1 MEEEIE
7 HKGEPSASG
16 HQSGT
21 TGLCP
26 GGSVGMEDKTQRL
39 QKSGCKG
46 MKTGSLGTLGQEA
59 QKRGSLWGH
68 LIIAHQ
74 MGCGEET
81 MHMLQRGALCQGKW
95 PELKEREWG
104 GE

>member
-1 MEEEIE
+1 MNKGTESAARKASQTQEGWRGGGGRGGLMKEEIE

-21 TGLCP
+21 TGFCP
-26 GGSVGMEDKTQRL
+26 GGSVGIEGKTQRL

-59 QKRGSLWGH
+59 QKRAPPPGTLDYSSTDGVW
-68 LIIAHQ
+68 
-74 MGCGEET
+74 
-81 MHMLQRGALCQGKW
+81 
-95 PELKEREWG
+95 
-104 GE
+104 